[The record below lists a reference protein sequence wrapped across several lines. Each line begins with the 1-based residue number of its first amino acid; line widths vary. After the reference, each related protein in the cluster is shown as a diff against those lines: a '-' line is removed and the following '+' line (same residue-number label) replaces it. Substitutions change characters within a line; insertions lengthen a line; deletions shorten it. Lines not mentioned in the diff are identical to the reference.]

1 MAYIIRN
8 QLNSPLQQLYT
19 TGYQQTKR
27 LVVGLGNI
35 SDEYATTR
43 HNAGFMALD
52 AFAERLDVSFV
63 TKRDLKAMV
72 AVAHDGNTQ
81 VILAKPLTMMN
92 ASGDAVQA
100 LQQYYQVQND
110 GTLVIHDELDLP
122 LGEVRLKTG
131 GGSAGQNGIKS
142 IIARCGGE
150 FSRVRIGI
158 GPKEPEQMDTA
169 DFVLQRF
176 TAPQRRRLSKI
187 IELAVDT
194 AKSWLAS

>member
-35 SDEYATTR
+35 GDEYATTR